1 MNQQTFRKDVT
12 EATNAMSGRTIQVSA
27 QIAQYLI
34 QVLSNKPE
42 LVLSN
47 ASFLEGWMRD
57 LPMGRGL
64 DGMVIQLA
72 SIVRTGVEAL
82 PEQFE
87 CPICEEALGVRE
99 GGTGMAGELICS
111 MWHVW
116 SE

>member
-1 MNQQTFRKDVT
+1 
-12 EATNAMSGRTIQVSA
+12 MSSRTVQVSA

-34 QVLSNKPE
+34 QALSQKPE
-42 LVLSN
+42 LVVSN

-64 DGMVIQLA
+64 DEQVIQLA

-82 PEQFE
+82 PERFE
-87 CPICEEALGVRE
+87 CPICEEALSVRE
-99 GGTGMAGELICS
+99 GGNAIAGELICS

>member
-1 MNQQTFRKDVT
+1 
-12 EATNAMSGRTIQVSA
+12 MSGRTVQVSA

-34 QVLSNKPE
+34 QALSHEPE

-47 ASFLEGWMRD
+47 ASFLAGWMRD

-64 DGMVIQLA
+64 DEQVIQLA

-87 CPICEEALGVRE
+87 CPICEEALSVRE
-99 GGTGMAGELICS
+99 REDGLAGEFICS